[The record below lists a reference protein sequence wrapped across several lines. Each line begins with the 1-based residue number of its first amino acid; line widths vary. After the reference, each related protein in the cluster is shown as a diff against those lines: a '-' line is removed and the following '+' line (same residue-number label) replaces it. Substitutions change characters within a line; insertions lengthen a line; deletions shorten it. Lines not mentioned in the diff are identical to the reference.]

1 MWRPYANFFR
11 TLFACRTRIDVAMM
25 AAPDPLLEDTMQL
38 FRGMRLCFLLLL
50 IVPALAGGEVVKLKD
65 DSTVR
70 GRLVQVDGDTLVFR
84 STFGTLRFHRDQVVS
99 IVFDDSAWAEVTT
112 GVPVPGSAGVVA
124 PGGKSRIQV
133 SFKDRMVS
141 SKISIDL
148 KKDWDEHIASNAI
161 VVEFFVDGKLA
172 YSAIDSTMD
181 KRIYKGHKTVM
192 KNNTELADF
201 GVEVASGYHTV
212 RLVVRNADCDT
223 YREFFDPAP
232 IDMVLAMDD
241 LDIRPGGTYRLDVGI
256 SKGALRLGQPQL
268 IHLD

>member
-1 MWRPYANFFR
+1 
-11 TLFACRTRIDVAMM
+11 M
-25 AAPDPLLEDTMQL
+25 AAPDPLLEETMQL

-65 DSTVR
+65 ESTVR

-99 IVFDDSAWAEVTT
+99 IVFDDSVWAEVTAR
-112 GVPVPGSAGVVA
+112 VPAAGVVA
-124 PGGKSRIQV
+124 PAGKSRIEV
-133 SFKDRMVS
+133 AFKDRMVS

-148 KKDWDEHIASNAI
+148 KKDWDEHVASNAI
-161 VVEFFVDGKLA
+161 VVELFVDGALA
-172 YSAIDSTMD
+172 YSAIDTTMD
-181 KRIYKGHKTVM
+181 KRIYKGHTTIM
-192 KNNTELADF
+192 KNDAELEDF
-201 GVEVASGYHTV
+201 GVEVASGYHTL

-241 LDIRPGGTYRLDVGI
+241 LDVRPGATYRLDVGI